1 MSDYELIMCQK
12 KANRSFQDQASDR
25 SLPKLLIGTM
35 FILDPMFA
43 FASEIRRYPQR
54 IPSESNEEMQRRRL
68 GVKDKLK
75 KLFTPSKEMGFGAVA
90 GATAGTFVGS
100 LLAVTG
106 AMDGP
111 NGKDSKGK
119 SIGKVAGIATISALA
134 GAGFG
139 KLYEMEKQKKKLNK
153 AVQLPSEGAVS
164 LRMAEMLKQGADPDP
179 CDPSMPE
186 MPC

>member
-1 MSDYELIMCQK
+1 MGRPLT
-12 KANRSFQDQASDR
+12 
-25 SLPKLLIGTM
+25 KLLIGTM
-35 FILDPMFA
+35 FVLDPMFA

-68 GVKDKLK
+68 SVKDKLK
-75 KLFTPSKEMGFGAVA
+75 KLFTPSEEMGFGAVA

-139 KLYEMEKQKKKLNK
+139 KLYEMEKQKKKMNN
-153 AVQLPSEGAVS
+153 AVRVPTEGAVG
-164 LRMAEMLKQGADPDP
+164 LRMAEMLEQGTPQIPQSSGPDP

-186 MPC
+186 IPCD